1 MSSLTDLIFI
11 FRFVPCF
18 ILIYYLVPATM
29 RMWVL
34 FFGSFIFYTLGEPR
48 WCLVLL
54 GATIFNYI
62 LGKWTS
68 LQRKSFLILAV
79 SFDAGLLMLFKILG
93 LTISLDFLP
102 IGISFYTF
110 KMIAYQADLYTGK
123 LKERPDFI
131 TTASYFYFFPQLLQG
146 PIMRPDK
153 MYSSAIWIDS
163 DVSTRKERI
172 GIYLNN
178 IEDGLKYFIAGMA
191 MKVLI
196 ADHLAVLWRDLH
208 TIGYESISTP
218 LAWLGAI
225 AYSLDLY
232 FDFWGYSLMAAGL
245 GVALGFPFVKNFNHP
260 YAALGVRDFYRR
272 WHMSLG
278 TWFRDYIYI
287 PLGGN
292 RRGDF
297 RGILNLLLVW
307 LLTGIWHGITP
318 NYIIWGMF
326 LYVLILSEKY
336 IISVNKTLFNIVSRL
351 NVFLMIPISWVI
363 FAISDMERLTVY
375 MTRLFPFFGI
385 SGYVNTSDYIK
396 YSTLYWPYIVP
407 GLVLL
412 IPRVFDFCEK
422 KRKHPLTVAVL
433 FVLFWLCIFSIANTA
448 GNPLMYLRF

>member
-1 MSSLTDLIFI
+1 MSSLTDLLFI
-11 FRFVPCF
+11 FRFIPCLIF
-18 ILIYYLVPATM
+18 IYYLVPASF

-34 FFGSFIFYTLGEPR
+34 FVGSFIFYALGEPR
-48 WCLVLL
+48 WFLVLFISTLINYFL
-54 GATIFNYI
+54 GQKTA
-62 LGKWTS
+62 L
-68 LQRKSFLILAV
+68 KSKAFLALLV
-79 SFDAGLLMLFKILG
+79 CFDAGLLMVFKILG

-123 LKERPDFI
+123 LKERPDFV
-131 TTASYFYFFPQLLQG
+131 TTASYFYFFPQILQG
-146 PIMRPDK
+146 PIMRPDN
-153 MYSSAIWIDS
+153 MYSSALMIDTS
-163 DVSTRKERI
+163 VSSRKERI

-191 MKVLI
+191 MKVLL
-196 ADHLAVLWRDLH
+196 ADHLAIMWRDLH

-245 GVALGFPFVKNFNHP
+245 GVALGFPFVQNFNHP
-260 YAALGVRDFYRR
+260 YAAKGVRDFYRR

-287 PLGGN
+287 PLGGS
-292 RRGDF
+292 RKG
-297 RGILNLLLVW
+297 NLRAIINLFVVW
-307 LLTGIWHGITP
+307 LVTGIWHGITP

-336 IISVNKTLFNIVSRL
+336 ILSLNDKLFNIVSRL
-351 NVFLMIPISWVI
+351 NVFILIPVSWVI
-363 FAISDMERLTVY
+363 FAINNMERLAVY
-375 MTRLFPFFGI
+375 MTRLFPFFGV
-385 SGYVNTSDYIK
+385 SGYVNRSDYIK
-396 YSTLYWPYIVP
+396 YSTLYWPYILP
-407 GLVLL
+407 GLILL
-412 IPRVFDFCEK
+412 IPCVFDFCEK
-422 KRKHPLTVAVL
+422 KKRHPLAVLVL
-433 FVLFWLCIFSIANTA
+433 FVLFWLCIFSISNTA

>member
-1 MSSLTDLIFI
+1 MSSLTDLLFI
-11 FRFVPCF
+11 FRFIPCF
-18 ILIYYLVPATM
+18 ILIYYLVPASF

-34 FFGSFIFYTLGEPR
+34 FVGSFIFYALGEPR
-48 WCLVLL
+48 WFLVLFISTLINYFL
-54 GATIFNYI
+54 GQKTA
-62 LGKWTS
+62 L
-68 LQRKSFLILAV
+68 KSKAFLALLV
-79 SFDAGLLMLFKILG
+79 CFDAGLLMVFKILG

-123 LKERPDFI
+123 LKERPDFV
-131 TTASYFYFFPQLLQG
+131 TTASYFYFFPQILQG
-146 PIMRPDK
+146 PIMRPDN
-153 MYSSAIWIDS
+153 MYSSALMIDTS
-163 DVSTRKERI
+163 VSSRKERI

-191 MKVLI
+191 MKVLL
-196 ADHLAVLWRDLH
+196 ADHLAIMWRDLH

-245 GVALGFPFVKNFNHP
+245 GVALGFPFVQNFNHP
-260 YAALGVRDFYRR
+260 YAAKGVRDFYRR

-287 PLGGN
+287 PLGGS
-292 RRGDF
+292 RKG
-297 RGILNLLLVW
+297 NLRAIINLFVVW
-307 LLTGIWHGITP
+307 LVTGIWHGITP

-336 IISVNKTLFNIVSRL
+336 ILSLNDKLFNIVSRL
-351 NVFLMIPISWVI
+351 NVFILIPVSWVI
-363 FAISDMERLTVY
+363 FAINNMERLAVY
-375 MTRLFPFFGI
+375 MTRLFPFFGV
-385 SGYVNTSDYIK
+385 SGYVNRSDYIK
-396 YSTLYWPYIVP
+396 YSTLYWPYILP
-407 GLVLL
+407 GLILL
-412 IPRVFDFCEK
+412 IPCVFDFCEK
-422 KRKHPLTVAVL
+422 KKRHPLAVL
-433 FVLFWLCIFSIANTA
+433 VLFILFWLCIFSISNTA

>member
-18 ILIYYLVPATM
+18 ILIYYIVPATM

-93 LTISLDFLP
+93 LTISIDFLP

-123 LKERPDFI
+123 IKERPDFV

-196 ADHLAVLWRDLH
+196 ADHLAVLWKDLH

-218 LAWLGAI
+218 LAWIGAL

-336 IISVNKTLFNIVSRL
+336 IISVNKNLFNIVSRL

-422 KRKHPLTVAVL
+422 KRKHPVAVVVL

>member
-1 MSSLTDLIFI
+1 
-11 FRFVPCF
+11 
-18 ILIYYLVPATM
+18 
-29 RMWVL
+29 MWVL
-34 FFGSFIFYTLGEPR
+34 FFGSFLFYTLGEPR

-54 GATIFNYI
+54 GATIFNYF

-68 LQRKSFLILAV
+68 LQRKSFLILAAV
-79 SFDAGLLMLFKILG
+79 FDAGLLMIFKILG
-93 LTISLDFLP
+93 LTISMDFLP

-123 LKERPDFI
+123 LGERPDFV

-146 PIMRPDK
+146 PIMRPDN
-153 MYSSAIWIDS
+153 MYSSAIWIDK
-163 DVSTRKERI
+163 DVSSRKERL

-178 IEDGLKYFIAGMA
+178 IEDGLKFFIMGMA

-196 ADHLAVLWRDLH
+196 ADHLAVLWKDLH

-218 LAWLGAI
+218 LAWIGAL

-245 GVALGFPFVKNFNHP
+245 GVALGFPFVQNFNHP
-260 YAALGVRDFYRR
+260 YAAKGVRDFYRR

-292 RRGDF
+292 RKGTF
-297 RGILNLLLVW
+297 RGIINLLIVW
-307 LLTGIWHGITP
+307 ALTGIWHGITP
-318 NYIIWGMF
+318 NYIIWGLF

-336 IISVNKTLFNIVSRL
+336 IISRSKTLFNIVSRL
-351 NVFLMIPISWVI
+351 NVFVLIPVSWVV

-396 YSTLYWPYIVP
+396 YSTLYWPYIV
-407 GLVLL
+407 
-412 IPRVFDFCEK
+412 
-422 KRKHPLTVAVL
+422 
-433 FVLFWLCIFSIANTA
+433 
-448 GNPLMYLRF
+448 

>member
-18 ILIYYLVPATM
+18 ILIYYIVPATM

-93 LTISLDFLP
+93 STISIDFLP

-123 LKERPDFI
+123 LKERPDFV

-196 ADHLAVLWRDLH
+196 ADHLAVLWKDLH

-218 LAWLGAI
+218 LAWIGAL

-336 IISVNKTLFNIVSRL
+336 IISVNKTLFNVVSRL

-385 SGYVNTSDYIK
+385 SGYVNISDYIK

-422 KRKHPLTVAVL
+422 KRKHPVAVVVL

>member
-1 MSSLTDLIFI
+1 MSSLTDLLFI
-11 FRFVPCF
+11 FRFIPCLIF
-18 ILIYYLVPATM
+18 IYYLVPASF

-34 FFGSFIFYTLGEPR
+34 FVGSFIFYALGEPR
-48 WCLVLL
+48 WFLVLFISTLINYFL
-54 GATIFNYI
+54 GQKTA
-62 LGKWTS
+62 L
-68 LQRKSFLILAV
+68 KSKAFLALLV
-79 SFDAGLLMLFKILG
+79 CFDAGLLMVFKILG

-123 LKERPDFI
+123 LKERPDFV
-131 TTASYFYFFPQLLQG
+131 TTASYFYFFPQILQG
-146 PIMRPDK
+146 PIMRPDN
-153 MYSSAIWIDS
+153 MYSSALMIDTS
-163 DVSTRKERI
+163 VSSRKERI

-191 MKVLI
+191 MKVLL
-196 ADHLAVLWRDLH
+196 ADHLAIMWRDLH

-245 GVALGFPFVKNFNHP
+245 GVALGFPFVQNFNHP
-260 YAALGVRDFYRR
+260 YAAKGVRDFYRR

-287 PLGGN
+287 PLGGS
-292 RRGDF
+292 RKG
-297 RGILNLLLVW
+297 NLRAIINLFVVW
-307 LLTGIWHGITP
+307 LVTGIWHGITP

-336 IISVNKTLFNIVSRL
+336 ILSLNDKLFNIVSRL
-351 NVFLMIPISWVI
+351 NVFILIPVSWVI
-363 FAISDMERLTVY
+363 FAINNMERLAVY
-375 MTRLFPFFGI
+375 MTRLFPFFGV
-385 SGYVNTSDYIK
+385 SGYVNRSDYIK
-396 YSTLYWPYIVP
+396 YSTLYWPYILP
-407 GLVLL
+407 GLILL
-412 IPRVFDFCEK
+412 IPCVFDFCEK
-422 KRKHPLTVAVL
+422 KKRHPLAVL
-433 FVLFWLCIFSIANTA
+433 VLFILFWLCIFSISNTA

>member
-18 ILIYYLVPATM
+18 ILIYYIVPATM

-34 FFGSFIFYTLGEPR
+34 FFGSFLFYTLGEPR

-123 LKERPDFI
+123 LKERPDFV

-178 IEDGLKYFIAGMA
+178 IEDGLKYFISGMA

-196 ADHLAVLWRDLH
+196 ADHLAVLWKDLH

-218 LAWLGAI
+218 LAWIGAL

-318 NYIIWGMF
+318 NYVIWGMF

-412 IPRVFDFCEK
+412 IPRIFDFCEK
-422 KRKHPLTVAVL
+422 KRKHPVAVVVL

>member
-1 MSSLTDLIFI
+1 MSSLTDLVFI

-18 ILIYYLVPATM
+18 ILIYYIVPAAM

-34 FFGSFIFYTLGEPR
+34 FFGSFLFYTLGEPR

-54 GATIFNYI
+54 GATIFNYF

-68 LQRKSFLILAV
+68 LQRKSFLILAAV
-79 SFDAGLLMLFKILG
+79 FDAGLLMIFKILG
-93 LTISLDFLP
+93 LTISMDFLP

-123 LKERPDFI
+123 LKERPDFV

-146 PIMRPDK
+146 PIMRPDN
-153 MYSSAIWIDS
+153 MYSSAIWIDK
-163 DVSTRKERI
+163 DVSSRKERL

-178 IEDGLKYFIAGMA
+178 IEDGLKYFIMGMA

-196 ADHLAVLWRDLH
+196 ADHLAVLWKDLH

-218 LAWLGAI
+218 LAWIGAL

-245 GVALGFPFVKNFNHP
+245 GVALGFPFVQNFNHP
-260 YAALGVRDFYRR
+260 YAAKGVRDFYRR

-292 RRGDF
+292 RKGTF
-297 RGILNLLLVW
+297 RGIINLLIVW
-307 LLTGIWHGITP
+307 VLTGIWHGITP
-318 NYIIWGMF
+318 NYIIWGLF

-336 IISVNKTLFNIVSRL
+336 IISRSKTLFNIVSRL
-351 NVFLMIPISWVI
+351 NVFVLIPVSWVV

-407 GLVLL
+407 GLLLL
-412 IPRVFDFCEK
+412 IPCVFDFCEK
-422 KRKHPLTVAVL
+422 KRKHPLSIVVL
-433 FVLFWLCIFSIANTA
+433 FALFWLCIYSIANTA

>member
-18 ILIYYLVPATM
+18 ILIYYIVPATM

-93 LTISLDFLP
+93 LTISIDFLP

-123 LKERPDFI
+123 LKERPDFV

-196 ADHLAVLWRDLH
+196 ADHLAVLWKDLH

-218 LAWLGAI
+218 LAWIGAL

-336 IISVNKTLFNIVSRL
+336 IISVNKTLFNVVSRL

-385 SGYVNTSDYIK
+385 SGYVNISDYIK

-422 KRKHPLTVAVL
+422 KRKHPVAVVVL

>member
-1 MSSLTDLIFI
+1 MSSLTDLVFI

-18 ILIYYLVPATM
+18 ILIYYIVPAAM

-34 FFGSFIFYTLGEPR
+34 FFGSFLFYTLGEPR

-54 GATIFNYI
+54 GATIFNYF

-68 LQRKSFLILAV
+68 LQRKSFLILAAV
-79 SFDAGLLMLFKILG
+79 FDAGLLMIFKILG
-93 LTISLDFLP
+93 LTISMDFLP

-123 LKERPDFI
+123 LKERPDFV

-146 PIMRPDK
+146 PIMRPDN
-153 MYSSAIWIDS
+153 MYSSAIWIDK
-163 DVSTRKERI
+163 DVSSRKERL

-178 IEDGLKYFIAGMA
+178 IEDGLKFFIMGMA

-196 ADHLAVLWRDLH
+196 ADHLAVLWKDLH

-218 LAWLGAI
+218 LVWIGAL

-245 GVALGFPFVKNFNHP
+245 GVALGFPFVQNFNHP
-260 YAALGVRDFYRR
+260 YAAKGVRDFYRR

-292 RRGDF
+292 RKGTF
-297 RGILNLLLVW
+297 RGIINLLIVW
-307 LLTGIWHGITP
+307 VLTGIWHGITP
-318 NYIIWGMF
+318 NYIIWGLF

-336 IISVNKTLFNIVSRL
+336 IISRSKSLFNIVSRL
-351 NVFLMIPISWVI
+351 NVFVLIPVSWVV

-407 GLVLL
+407 GLLLL
-412 IPRVFDFCEK
+412 IPCVFDFCEK
-422 KRKHPLTVAVL
+422 KRRHPLAVVVL
-433 FVLFWLCIFSIANTA
+433 FVLFWLCVFSTANTA

>member
-1 MSSLTDLIFI
+1 MSSLTDLVFI

-18 ILIYYLVPATM
+18 ILIYYIVPAAM

-34 FFGSFIFYTLGEPR
+34 FFGSFLFYTLGEPR

-54 GATIFNYI
+54 GATIFNYF

-68 LQRKSFLILAV
+68 LQRKSFLILAAV
-79 SFDAGLLMLFKILG
+79 FDAGLLMIFKILG
-93 LTISLDFLP
+93 LTISMDFLP

-123 LKERPDFI
+123 LKERPDFV

-146 PIMRPDK
+146 PIMRPDN
-153 MYSSAIWIDS
+153 MYSSAIWIDK
-163 DVSTRKERI
+163 DVSSRKERL

-178 IEDGLKYFIAGMA
+178 IEDGLKFFIMGMA

-196 ADHLAVLWRDLH
+196 ADHLAVLWKDLH

-218 LAWLGAI
+218 LAWIGAL

-245 GVALGFPFVKNFNHP
+245 GVALGFPFVQNFNHP
-260 YAALGVRDFYRR
+260 YAAKGVRDFYRR

-292 RRGDF
+292 RKGTF
-297 RGILNLLLVW
+297 RGIINLLIVW
-307 LLTGIWHGITP
+307 VLTGIWHGITP
-318 NYIIWGMF
+318 NYIIWGLF

-336 IISVNKTLFNIVSRL
+336 IISRSKTLFNIVSRL
-351 NVFLMIPISWVI
+351 NVFVLIPVSWVV

-407 GLVLL
+407 GLLLL
-412 IPRVFDFCEK
+412 IPCVFDFCEK
-422 KRKHPLTVAVL
+422 KRRHPLAVVVL
-433 FVLFWLCIFSIANTA
+433 FVLFWLCVFSTANTA